1 MINSLFATYPTKYH
15 TTTLDTLLNDTLKF
29 VDYYSDEK
37 QYSSSYKLFTE
48 DNNIVFKCSM
58 PGLDQEHLDILI
70 ENNLLKVSTKETAK
84 EIDFASSFNKSFKL
98 SNDVDCENSF
108 ASLDKGI
115 LTITMPKKEGHKS
128 SQIKFK

>member
-15 TTTLDTLLNDTLKF
+15 TTALDTLINDTLKF

-37 QYSSSYKLFTE
+37 QYSSSYKLFVE
-48 DNNIVFKCSM
+48 DNNIVFKCIM
-58 PGLDQEHLDILI
+58 PGLEQDHLDILI
-70 ENNLLKVSTKETAK
+70 ENNLLKVSTKESAK
-84 EIDFASSFNKSFKL
+84 DIEFASSFNKSFKL
-98 SNDVDCENSF
+98 SSDVDYDNSF

-115 LTITMPKKEGHKS
+115 LTITMPKKEGHKT